1 MVKIPD
7 KDCNKEFP
15 YRSKI
20 VIDKKKYDQYCLKD
34 KVCSEWNDSLTD
46 ENNNPVPWPEFCG
59 VPPQVALLPI
69 IERGTICEEIKK
81 SLGSVKDIKQSLEV
95 FKQQFRD
102 ISSNYVDKYATYM
115 KYPSDDNKK
124 EMAKYEQQ
132 WLTLQQDLIK
142 ERNNLNKLSK
152 DYSKRVKGMSEVLDR
167 DELTHN
173 YTTANLNEQERKL
186 LSMAGKDM
194 KDNMYNNTSS
204 HITQTI
210 YYTTA
215 IIVMGIFLRKLN

>member
-7 KDCNKEFP
+7 QDSSKEFP

-46 ENNNPVPWPEFCG
+46 EHNNPIPWPEFCG
-59 VPPQVALLPI
+59 ISPQVMLMPI
-69 IERGTICEEIKK
+69 IKRGTICEEIKK
-81 SLGSVKDIKQSLEV
+81 SLGTVGDIKQSLEV
-95 FKQQFRD
+95 YKQQFQD
-102 ISSNYVDKYATYM
+102 LSSNYVDKYARWM
-115 KYPSDDNKK
+115 LYPSDDNKK
-124 EMAKYEQQ
+124 DKDKYEDQ
-132 WLTLQQDLIK
+132 WRTLKTDMTRQ
-142 ERNNLNKLSK
+142 RNLLNKMSK
-152 DYSKRVKGMSEVLDR
+152 DYSERIKGMSEVLDR
-167 DELTHN
+167 DELAHN

-204 HITQTI
+204 HIIQTI

>member
-7 KDCNKEFP
+7 KDCNEEFP

-20 VIDKKKYDQYCLKD
+20 VINKRKYDQYCLKNKECAEWTD
-34 KVCSEWNDSLTD
+34 KLRDD
-46 ENNNPVPWPEFCG
+46 NNNPVPWPAICSK
-59 VPPQVALLPI
+59 PPQFVLMPE
-69 IERGTICEEIKK
+69 IERGTLCDSIKK
-81 SLGSVKDIKQSLEV
+81 DLGTVKDIKQSLEV
-95 FKQQFRD
+95 FKQQFQD
-102 ISSNYVDKYATYM
+102 ISSNYTDKYATYM
-115 KYPSDDNKK
+115 VYPSDDNKK
-124 EMAKYEQQ
+124 EMAKYEDQ
-132 WLTLQQDLIK
+132 WQTLQEDLIK
-142 ERNNLNKLSK
+142 ERNKLNKLSN
-152 DYSKRVKGMSEVLDR
+152 DYSKRIKGMSQVLDR

-173 YTTANLNEQERKL
+173 YRTANLNEEERKL

-204 HITQTI
+204 HIIQTI